1 MSEAFTSVV
10 GDGPD
15 RLVAFIVAREEV
27 RRRREAGEPRPWT
40 TDPILQRY
48 RFCNVHREDDRVTTW
63 IRSNWR
69 EPYSSYKDLWHLM
82 VLARWINEPGTLRQY
97 QERNKRFPY
106 WSRKTLYEVHRL
118 RKGMGARFYN
128 PAYMITTAGT
138 RQDKLDYICDKLDML
153 WLRRKSM
160 RPRGE
165 DTLNSWHMLLS
176 GFDGLGSFLA
186 GQVVA
191 DMRYVEPLM
200 SASDL
205 QSFACSGPGS
215 RRGLSR
221 VLGRG
226 ASHRWNES
234 DWRQYLAK
242 VHTRVAVLLR
252 RHKIE
257 LHAQDLQNC
266 LCEYDKHERARLGEG
281 RPRQRYDGGAE

>member
-191 DMRYVEPLM
+191 DMRYAEPLM

-215 RRGLSR
+215 RRGLNR
-221 VLGRG
+221 ALGR
-226 ASHRWNES
+226 SVSSPWNES
-234 DWRQYLAK
+234 DWRQAHYKLQ
-242 VHTRVAVLLR
+242 TRMAVLLHR
-252 RHKIE
+252 SRIE
-257 LHAQDLQNC
+257 LHGQDLQNC
-266 LCEYDKHERARLGEG
+266 LCEFDKYCRVLHGEG
-281 RPRQRYDGGAE
+281 RPKQRYRRTS